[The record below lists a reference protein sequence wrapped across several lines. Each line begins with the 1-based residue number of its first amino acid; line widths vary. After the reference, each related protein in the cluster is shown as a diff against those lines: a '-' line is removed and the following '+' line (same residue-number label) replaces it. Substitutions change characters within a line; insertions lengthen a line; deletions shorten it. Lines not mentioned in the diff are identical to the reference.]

1 MGSSLCFGEIY
12 FLNFTHQW
20 DKKSRK
26 ADSYSKAIIWGQLK
40 EQDNERKVIMEI
52 SGIPINLRLTK
63 IYLGERGGLKVFY
76 RNLLPMLLFPLL
88 LLLPLAFPVLF

>member
-20 DKKSRK
+20 DNKSRK
-26 ADSYSKAIIWGQLK
+26 EEIYSKAIIWDQLK

-52 SGIPINLRLTK
+52 SGNPINLRLKK
-63 IYLGERGGLKVFY
+63 IYLGGGGGLKVFDK
-76 RNLLPMLLFPLL
+76 NLLPMLLFPLL
-88 LLLPLAFPVLF
+88 LLLLLAFPVLF

>member
-26 ADSYSKAIIWGQLK
+26 EDSYSKAIIWDQLK
-40 EQDNERKVIMEI
+40 EQDSERKVIMEI
-52 SGIPINLRLTK
+52 SGIPINLRLAK

-88 LLLPLAFPVLF
+88 LLLPLAFPILF